1 MSKSNSQKGM
11 LKDLERAEIVL
22 QDLLATLSNLNSALK
37 PIEREMKVSDFASS
51 GEYVQ
56 GASRGVVCVLS
67 GLIQGDPLQRILTE
81 KGRGRN
87 IPALIK
93 AGDRSESPMT
103 VESIVNMLHA
113 EDQKRSLEFVINLRW
128 AELPTPLEREKVV
141 IVGTRYESGN
151 SIRLMKLE
159 TELKNIGLEIVSDSG
174 EFGGGPLTYEIV
186 KSFNNRR
193 NLLVTELT
201 LSRLVVENDATVI
214 QILNMLDSF

>member
-1 MSKSNSQKGM
+1 MSKSNSQKGI
-11 LKDLERAEIVL
+11 LKDLEHAEIVL
-22 QDLLATLSNLNSALK
+22 QNLLTTLSNLNSVLK

-159 TELKNIGLEIVSDSG
+159 TELEKIGLKVVSDSG

-186 KSFNNRR
+186 KSFDDRR

-201 LSRLVVENDATVI
+201 LSRLVVENDVAVI
-214 QILNMLDSF
+214 QILNMLASF

>member
-1 MSKSNSQKGM
+1 MSKSNSQRGL
-11 LKDLERAEIVL
+11 LKDLERTEIVL
-22 QDLLATLSNLNSALK
+22 QDLLTTLSNLNSALK

-56 GASRGVVCVLS
+56 GTSRGVVCVLS
-67 GLIQGDPLQRILTE
+67 GLIQGDPLQKILAE
-81 KGRGRN
+81 KGRGRD

-128 AELPTPLEREKVV
+128 AELPAMLEKEKVA
-141 IVGTRYESGN
+141 IIGTRYESGN

-159 TELKNIGLEIVSDSG
+159 TELKEIGLKVVSDSG

-201 LSRLVVENDATVI
+201 LSRLVVENDVAVI
-214 QILNMLDSF
+214 QILNMLASF

>member
-1 MSKSNSQKGM
+1 MSKSNSQKGI
-11 LKDLERAEIVL
+11 LKDLEHAEIVL
-22 QDLLATLSNLNSALK
+22 QDLLTTLSNLNSALK

-141 IVGTRYESGN
+141 MVGTRYESGN